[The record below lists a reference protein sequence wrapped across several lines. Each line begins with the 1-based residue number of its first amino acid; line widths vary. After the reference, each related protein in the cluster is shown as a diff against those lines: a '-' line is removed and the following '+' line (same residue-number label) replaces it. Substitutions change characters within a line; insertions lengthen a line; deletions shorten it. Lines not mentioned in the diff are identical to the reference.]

1 MNTSTIIKRRA
12 RRIASDEAH
21 AWARNLRLGNP
32 LAKLVL
38 TMLTAYVN
46 GDGACFVGIGDG
58 TLEGGGLSADCE
70 LAPNTI
76 RGRLGWLE
84 SVGAVARFPNWV
96 DENGRRN
103 ADCRGKRTT
112 DEIRLLVDADI
123 DEIEAKARGISPSRD
138 EGQNNDHSNAG
149 PQPALHT
156 ALHQPSTS
164 AEGLISEP
172 EPEPEDNPQPPKGG
186 GQVVD
191 QEFENQIASASALYP
206 IPITNLPRFRT
217 VWQEQDRAIR
227 PKILAAM
234 RAFASF
240 IRGCERKHKPRAV
253 KDADRWVAAG
263 MWQGFVQLAENVD
276 AAGQISHIEPDSE
289 AGKAHAVLCRIAEI
303 EPKLEGGKI
312 VLKRPLSPRGLAF
325 ANAPDA
331 TDWVFIADGAD
342 SNKIGAWRAFIG
354 AELDMPIGR
363 LVRERSWRKLKPEE
377 VEAHGGRST
386 EIINQRGFLAP
397 WPWPPRKDGT
407 LSTTGPPDTL
417 MTDQDVK
424 DLDQLGKMTG

>member
-1 MNTSTIIKRRA
+1 VTTSTTIKRRA

-21 AWARNLRLGNP
+21 AWARSIRLGNP
-32 LAKLVL
+32 FANSVL
-38 TMLTAYVN
+38 RALSLYVN
-46 GDGACFVGIGDG
+46 GEGVCFVGIDA
-58 TLEGGGLSADCE
+58 LADDCDLSPDTVRKRIA
-70 LAPNTI
+70 
-76 RGRLGWLE
+76 WLDT
-84 SVGAVARFPNWV
+84 VGAIVRLAQWI
-96 DENGRRN
+96 DADGKRN
-103 ADCRGKRTT
+103 SEGRGKRTT
-112 DEIRLLVDADI
+112 DEIRLLLDADI
-123 DEIEAKARGISPSRD
+123 AEIEAKATGNGDDISPRS
-138 EGQNNDHSNAG
+138 
-149 PQPALHT
+149 QPGLNEEANSS
-156 ALHQPSTS
+156 QPSVSTGLALGQPS
-164 AEGLISEP
+164 HCSEGLISEP
-172 EPEPEDNPQPPKGG
+172 EPEPEVNPQPPKGG

-191 QEFENQIASASALYP
+191 QEFEDQISEAIKAYP

-217 VWQEQDRAIR
+217 VWQAQDRATR
-227 PKILAAM
+227 SKILAAM

-240 IRGCERKHKPRAV
+240 IADCERKHKPRAV

-303 EPKLEGGKI
+303 EPKIEGGKI
-312 VLKRPLSPRGLAF
+312 VLKRSLSPRGLAF
-325 ANAPDA
+325 AGAPDA
-331 TDWVFIADGAD
+331 SDWVFIADGAD
-342 SNKIGAWRAFIG
+342 SNKIGAWRAFVS